1 MRGGVL
7 KSIVIAILLLVAGPA
22 FAATPVPGGKW
33 SWVFV
38 DKKGNA
44 DRPIRV
50 YTYRPKACD
59 STCPIWFVMHGVK
72 RNASYY
78 RDLWVDLADRYKFM
92 VIAPEFAQKDYP
104 KAAWYN
110 LGGVSETE
118 NPEKWT
124 YAAIDHLFEE
134 MRDGQADY
142 RIFGH
147 SAGAQFVERMLLL
160 RPQSKA
166 SLYAAGNPGWHLLP
180 EWRKDK
186 GVDQSF
192 PYSLIGSKSGEAQAR
207 EAFGRKFILL
217 LGEKDSDPDDEN
229 LNKTDGA
236 MKQGATRV
244 ERGESFFKIATRV
257 SGDIGAKFEWQL
269 VEVPEVAHDALGMS
283 NALGVQIY
291 GKR

>member
-1 MRGGVL
+1 MKTLMRIVL
-7 KSIVIAILLLVAGPA
+7 ALAFLGIASAAV
-22 FAATPVPGGKW
+22 AATPVPGGKW

-59 STCPIWFVMHGVK
+59 STCPIWFVMHGMK
-72 RNASYY
+72 RNASHY
-78 RDLWVDLADRYKFM
+78 RDMWVDLSDRYKFI
-92 VIAPEFAQKDYP
+92 VIAPEFSQKDYP

-110 LGGVSETE
+110 LGGVAESE
-118 NPEKWT
+118 NPEKWA
-124 YAAIDHLFEE
+124 YAAIDHIFEE

-186 GVDQSF
+186 GVEQTF

-207 EAFGRKFILL
+207 EAFSRRFILL
-217 LGEKDSDPDDEN
+217 LGENDTDPDDES
-229 LNKTDGA
+229 LEKADGA
-236 MKQGATRV
+236 MKQGANRV
-244 ERGESFFKIATRV
+244 ERGETFFKVATRV
-257 SGDIGAKFEWQL
+257 SGEIGAKFDWQL
-269 VEVPEVAHDALGMS
+269 VEVPGVAHDGLGMS
-283 NALGVQIY
+283 NALGVQLY

>member
-1 MRGGVL
+1 M
-7 KSIVIAILLLVAGPA
+7 KIAIRTLLAVAAMACVSA

-33 SWVFV
+33 SYVFT
-38 DKKGNA
+38 DRKGNA
-44 DRPIRV
+44 DRPIRI

-72 RNASYY
+72 RDASHY
-78 RDLWVDLADRYKFM
+78 RDIWIDLADRYKFL
-92 VIAPEFAQKDYP
+92 VIAPEFSTKEYP

-110 LGGVSETE
+110 LGGVTETE

-124 YAAIDHLFEE
+124 YAAIDHIFEE

-147 SAGAQFVERMLLL
+147 SAGGQFVERMQLM

-166 SLYAAGNPGWHLLP
+166 SLYAAANPGWHLLP

-186 GVDQSF
+186 GVETSYPF
-192 PYSLIGSKSGEAQAR
+192 SLIGSKSGEAQAR
-207 EAFGRKFILL
+207 DAFSKKFLLL
-217 LGEKDSDPDDEN
+217 LGEKDVDPDDEN
-229 LNKTDGA
+229 LVKTDGA

-244 ERGESFFKIATRV
+244 ERGETFFKAATRV
-257 SGDIGAKFEWQL
+257 STDIGAKLNWEL
-269 VEVPEVAHDALGMS
+269 IEVPEVAHNATGMSKALGEQ
-283 NALGVQIY
+283 LY